1 MSHLT
6 TRIAEGG
13 LLADGSTRPT
23 LSGILPTAP
32 LDGERIIKKAGAW
45 RAGTPSAESLAL
57 ALHLK
62 AHSPTTDM
70 YYSATYNFFSLAN
83 RPNNREY
90 NFYNGSIAQKTQSAA
105 ATFVANTAS
114 SRVSYQRAGSQWS
127 CRFRIAEA
135 GVWLITASLA
145 MGQTSPTIAAGSTF
159 RLTGTTQGAIGPTY
173 FKSGGASSRGNLYIC
188 VFDTTGVESFYFE
201 YGEIY
206 SNPTVYEY
214 NTVSA
219 ACLSFQITKLG

>member
-90 NFYNGSIAQKTQSAA
+90 NIYNGSIAQKTQSAA
-105 ATFVANTAS
+105 ATYYS
-114 SRVSYQRAGSQWS
+114 ISRYGPNLAHNR
-127 CRFRIAEA
+127 RRI
-135 GVWLITASLA
+135 
-145 MGQTSPTIAAGSTF
+145 
-159 RLTGTTQGAIGPTY
+159 
-173 FKSGGASSRGNLYIC
+173 NL
-188 VFDTTGVESFYFE
+188 
-201 YGEIY
+201 
-206 SNPTVYEY
+206 
-214 NTVSA
+214 
-219 ACLSFQITKLG
+219 